1 MGLSSLVQT
10 ILFGIFAGCIYGVAA
25 MGLALVF
32 GVMKILN
39 IAHGELVM
47 MGGYAG
53 FWAFSALG
61 MDPFASLVIVIVA
74 LFVGGV
80 VLDRVVYRHVTRLHG
95 EEKIKNS
102 LLVSFGLGL
111 VLQNIALW
119 IFTGDERSVQVSYAG
134 KGPDIYGVL
143 LPWTR
148 LATLAIVLIITVALH
163 LFLRRTYPG
172 KAILATA
179 EDYEAAGLAGINIT
193 RVYMLTFALGAALAG
208 VAGQFVAF
216 TYSLAP
222 SIGMFWTLKAMIVIV
237 LAGTG
242 SLLGALPAGILLGV
256 VEALSGAYLAQT
268 YKEVIGLVIF
278 LLVLVLR
285 PQGLFVRR

>member
-1 MGLSSLVQT
+1 VTSFMQT
-10 ILFGIFAGCIYGVAA
+10 IVWGIFTGAIYGIAA

-32 GVMKILN
+32 GVLKILN

-47 MGGYAG
+47 LGGYMG
-53 FWAFSALG
+53 FWAFTALG
-61 MDPFASLVIVIVA
+61 WDPFLAILIVVPAIFI
-74 LFVGGV
+74 LGLI
-80 VLDRVVYRHVTRLHG
+80 LDRAVYHWVSRQWG

-111 VLQNIALW
+111 VLTNLAQWL
-119 IFTGDERSVQVSYAG
+119 FTGDQRAITPSYAG
-134 KGPDIYGVL
+134 EGFDVYGVL
-143 LPWTR
+143 LPYTR
-148 LATLAIVLIITVALH
+148 LATLGIVLVVTVALH
-163 LFLRRTYPG
+163 LFLRKTYPG

-179 EDYEAAGLAGINIT
+179 EDYESAELAGVNVN
-193 RVYMLTFALGAALAG
+193 RVYMLTFALSASLAG
-208 VAGQFVAF
+208 IAGQFVTF

-242 SLLGALPAGILLGV
+242 SVMGALPAGILLGL

-268 YKEVIGLVIF
+268 YKEVIGLAIF
-278 LLVLVLR
+278 LFVLVVR
-285 PQGLFVRR
+285 PQGLFVRRS

>member
-1 MGLSSLVQT
+1 VSSFMQTLVW
-10 ILFGIFAGCIYGVAA
+10 GIFTGAIYGIAA

-32 GVMKILN
+32 GVLKILN

-47 MGGYAG
+47 LGGYMG

-61 MDPFASLVIVIVA
+61 LDPFLALIIVIPA
-74 LFVGGV
+74 IFILGLI
-80 VLDRVVYRHVTRLHG
+80 LDRVVYHWVARQWG

-111 VLQNIALW
+111 VLTNLAQWL
-119 IFTGDERSVQVSYAG
+119 FTGDERSVRPSYAG
-134 KGPDIYGVL
+134 EGLDVYGVL
-143 LPWTR
+143 MPYTR
-148 LATLAIVLIITVALH
+148 LATLGVVLVITLALH
-163 LFLRRTYPG
+163 FFLRKTYPG

-179 EDYEAAGLAGINIT
+179 EDYESAELAGININ
-193 RVYMLTFALGAALAG
+193 RVYMLTFALSAALAG
-208 VAGQFVAF
+208 VAGQFVTF

-242 SLLGALPAGILLGV
+242 SVLGALPAGILLGV

-278 LLVLVLR
+278 LLVLILR
-285 PQGLFVRR
+285 PQGLFVRK